1 MTVQIRYHKDEL
13 QKITTGQLITSDVD
27 VYDIDNQTGFNV
39 KHVDYAPGDG
49 RKYLLGHIEDD
60 GMCRLD
66 YPEHN
71 LDSMKQLHRFGINY
85 TRTAVK

>member
-13 QKITTGQLITSDVD
+13 KKITTGQLITFDVD

-49 RKYLLGHIEDD
+49 RRYLLGHIEDD

-66 YPEHN
+66 NPEHN
-71 LDSMKQLHRFGINY
+71 LDSVEVFNGFGINY
-85 TRTAVK
+85 TRTEVK